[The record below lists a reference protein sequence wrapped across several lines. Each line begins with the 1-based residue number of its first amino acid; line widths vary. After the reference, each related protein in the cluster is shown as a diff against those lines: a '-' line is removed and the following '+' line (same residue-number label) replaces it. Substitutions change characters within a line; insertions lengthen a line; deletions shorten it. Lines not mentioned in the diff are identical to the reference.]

1 METKRKGTWWA
12 GTSGKVLVTGL
23 AVGLVGILVAVF
35 SFFLPRG
42 SRAVATVNGQRITKE
57 ELYKEMYSRTGKQTL
72 EELIT
77 RRLVLQEGKK
87 QGVAV
92 GDQEVKAEIERIIKE
107 QFGSEE
113 GFQNALSYYGLTR
126 EGLEDNIRVDLTIRK
141 VLGAKA
147 QVSEDEVR
155 EYFDQ
160 HRGEFDQPEM
170 VHARHILV
178 ATEQEAKEIRKRL
191 LDGADFAALAKEK
204 SIDAA
209 SSQAGGDLGFFGRG
223 KMVPEFEQAAFTL
236 AVGDT
241 SQPVKTQHGYH
252 IIQVLEKKPAQAADY
267 EKVKEEARKR
277 ATDNKLQGMVPEW
290 LDSIRASAKIEYYIP
305 N

>member
-1 METKRKGTWWA
+1 MLETKRTWWA
-12 GTSGKVLVTGL
+12 GTPGKTLGLGL
-23 AVGLVGILVAVF
+23 AVGFLGILVAAL
-35 SFFLPRG
+35 SFLLPRG
-42 SRAVATVNGQRITKE
+42 SQAVATINGQRISKE
-57 ELYKEMYSRTGKQTL
+57 ELYQEMYARTGKQTL
-72 EELIT
+72 EDLIT
-77 RRLVLQEGKK
+77 RRLVAQEGKK
-87 QGVAV
+87 QGVVVA
-92 GDQEVKAEIERIIKE
+92 DQEVKAEVERIIKE

-113 GFQNALSYYGLTR
+113 EFLNALSYYGLTR
-126 EGLEDNIRVDLTIRK
+126 EGLEENIRIDLTIKK

-147 QVSEDEVR
+147 QVSEEEVR

-160 HRGEFDQPEM
+160 HREEFDQPEM

-178 ATEQEAKEIRKRL
+178 ATEQEAKEIRQRL

-204 SIDAA
+204 STDTA

-223 KMVPEFEQAAFTL
+223 KMVPEFEEAAFTL

-267 EKVKEEARKR
+267 DKVKEEARKR
-277 ATDNKLQGMVPEW
+277 ATDDKIQGMVPQW
-290 LDSIRASAKIEYYIP
+290 LDSLRASAKIEYHTP
-305 N
+305 E